1 MKIFIQIPCFN
12 EEKQIENTIK
22 EIKNS
27 IDTKKY
33 DYKIIVIDDGS
44 NDQTIEKA
52 KKVVLKKLFL

>member
-44 NDQTIEKA
+44 NDQTRKS
-52 KKVVLKKLFL
+52 KKKWC